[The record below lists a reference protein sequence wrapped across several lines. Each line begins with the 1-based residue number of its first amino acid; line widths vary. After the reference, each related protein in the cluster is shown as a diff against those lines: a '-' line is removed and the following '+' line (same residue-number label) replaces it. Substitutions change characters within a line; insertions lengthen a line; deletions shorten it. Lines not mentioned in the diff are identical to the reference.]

1 MGVGLVYQGAAGR
14 RCEFR
19 LHYEIRQSPSFGTL
33 RETSRSLQRIALG
46 EAVGNL
52 AAKTRRG
59 PDASKTLRSR
69 GVSGVRR
76 MASGLHKG
84 IVGVKRQLPA
94 N

>member
-46 EAVGNL
+46 ESVGNVTSRAGDGL
-52 AAKTRRG
+52 
-59 PDASKTLRSR
+59 DASKTMRTGRLRCF
-69 GVSGVRR
+69 GQ
-76 MASGLHKG
+76 MASGLHKQG
-84 IVGVKRQLPA
+84 VGRKWNLPPE
-94 N
+94 